1 MTPSNSIS
9 LFLGIYTFGNK
20 SPNKPKKISK
30 SAKAI
35 FGKLKSLKALINN
48 ACSDTVG

>member
-9 LFLGIYTFGNK
+9 LFLGIYILGNR

-35 FGKLKSLKALINN
+35 LGKLKSLKALISK
-48 ACSDTVG
+48 AASETVG